1 MHTYFNLFVYMHVG
15 SGRLSWADEDDI
27 RTLDIRRGDVYR
39 LQPGSVFYIES
50 NLEQEREK
58 LRIDAI
64 FSNTEDD
71 SYFV

>member
-1 MHTYFNLFVYMHVG
+1 M
-15 SGRLSWADEDDI
+15 SWADEDDI

-58 LRIDAI
+58 LRIYAI
-64 FSNTEDD
+64 FSNTEND

>member
-1 MHTYFNLFVYMHVG
+1 M
-15 SGRLSWADEDDI
+15 SWADEDDI

-58 LRIDAI
+58 LRIYAI